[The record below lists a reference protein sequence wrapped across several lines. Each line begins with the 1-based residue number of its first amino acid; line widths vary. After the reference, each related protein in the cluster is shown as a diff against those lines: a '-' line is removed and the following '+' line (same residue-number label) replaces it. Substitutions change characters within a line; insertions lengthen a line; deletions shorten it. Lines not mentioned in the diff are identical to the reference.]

1 MSKLTI
7 EEVSEKLLSKALKP
21 ENFYCPKNDFNHLP
35 NVKVYNNIV
44 LSWNDI
50 IIIHP
55 KTKKH
60 VNITKPNQEDYD
72 SETITKLEHSFN
84 QYGVDLDEWLPAV
97 KSEPVEVDGYLK
109 YLMEW
114 GINRHAV
121 LSLRSSHWAFTPI
134 DIPEEDERD
143 AKMHENE
150 KKKYQSFNP
159 DKRVVDNLYE
169 DCLAKHKNL
178 IDEETGDISEAK
190 LELKIHRAYSKTR
203 TKPERNKFF
212 TDVKKMINKNDSV
225 NLKVKPIKKFDTD
238 AKFNAWNKNSDGSKK
253 YVVDGERNPDIK
265 GSSVSGQ
272 YGFISKSGSLER
284 QYDRC
289 LKKAYDRP
297 IDKKTGED
305 LEPNPRKSFVLVW
318 VEGETPE
325 EIQKNRKLAVKEYD
339 SINER
344 NQWTGADTSFWY
356 AKGFL
361 PQDEDGGETDEV
373 IPFDE
378 IRKTMY

>member
-1 MSKLTI
+1 
-7 EEVSEKLLSKALKP
+7 
-21 ENFYCPKNDFNHLP
+21 
-35 NVKVYNNIV
+35 
-44 LSWNDI
+44 
-50 IIIHP
+50 HP
-55 KTKKH
+55 VTKKH

-72 SETITKLEHSFN
+72 LESMTKLEHSFN
-84 QYGVDLDEWLPAV
+84 QYGVDLKEWPPAV
-97 KSEPVEVDGYLK
+97 KPEPIMVDGHLK
-109 YLMEW
+109 WEMEW
-114 GINRHAV
+114 GINREGV
-121 LSLRSSHWAFTPI
+121 CSPRSSHWVFTRI
-134 DIPEEDERD
+134 DIPKEDERD

-159 DKRVVDNLYE
+159 DKRVIDNLYE
-169 DCLAKHKNL
+169 DCLAKHENL

-212 TDVKKMINKNDSV
+212 AAVKKMINKNDSV
-225 NLKVKPIKKFDTD
+225 SLKVKPIKKFDTD

-253 YVVDGERNPDIK
+253 YLVEGERNPDIK

>member
-1 MSKLTI
+1 MKLTI
-7 EEVSEKLLSKALKP
+7 EEVSEKLLSGELDP
-21 ENFYCPKNDFNHLP
+21 NEDFYCPKDGFNHLP
-35 NVKVYNNIV
+35 NVKVYDNIV
-44 LSWNDI
+44 LSWNDVVS
-50 IIIHP
+50 IHP
-55 KTKKH
+55 VTKKH

-72 SETITKLEHSFN
+72 LESMTKLEHSFN
-84 QYGVDLDEWLPAV
+84 QYGVDLKEWPPAV
-97 KSEPVEVDGYLK
+97 KPEPIMVDGHPK
-109 YLMEW
+109 WEMEW
-114 GINRHAV
+114 GINREGV
-121 LSLRSSHWAFTPI
+121 CSPRSSHWVFTRI
-134 DIPEEDERD
+134 DIPKEDERD

-150 KKKYQSFNP
+150 KKKYQSFNS

-169 DCLAKHKNL
+169 DCLAKHENL

-212 TDVKKMINKNDSV
+212 AAVKKMINKNDSV
-225 NLKVKPIKKFDTD
+225 SLKVKPIKKFDTD

-253 YVVDGERNPDIK
+253 YLVEGERNPDIK